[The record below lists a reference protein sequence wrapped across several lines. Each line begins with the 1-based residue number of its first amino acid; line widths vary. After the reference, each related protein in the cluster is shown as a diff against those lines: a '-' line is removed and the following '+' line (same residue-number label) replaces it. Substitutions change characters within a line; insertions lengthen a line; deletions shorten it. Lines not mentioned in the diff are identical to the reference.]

1 MPSSVSHRRRT
12 LAAAAL
18 APLLLTLVA
27 CGSDGSGDSD
37 DRLSVVAGAYPFA
50 YVAEQIGGTMVSVDN
65 LTQPGVEPHDVEL
78 TAQQLGSIVDAD
90 LVVTLDGFQPQVDDA
105 INQSDLADDAVLD
118 LADVVP
124 LLESSADGHTEEHAD
139 HDHEEGEDDHGHDH
153 GGIDPHVWLDPER
166 MLMVS
171 DAVADR
177 LSTLD
182 PDNAAEYRKNADAL
196 DAELTALDKDFDTGL
211 AQCRIRS
218 FVTSHA
224 AFGYLADAYDLE
236 QIPIAGI
243 DPNTEP
249 STQQLA
255 EITGLVETEG
265 ITTVFTEELSSPRTA
280 ETIAREAG
288 VTTAVLSP
296 IEGLTDDTSDETY
309 LTLMRQNLAA
319 LQKANDCP

>member
-1 MPSSVSHRRRT
+1 MPSSASFRRRS
-12 LAAAAL
+12 LAVAVL
-18 APLLLTLVA
+18 APLALTVAA
-27 CGSDGSGDSD
+27 CGSEGSGGSGDGIT
-37 DRLSVVAGAYPFA
+37 VVTGAYPFA
-50 YVAEQIGGTMVSVDN
+50 YVAEQIGGTMVTVDN

-78 TAQQLGSIVDAD
+78 TARQLGSIVDAD

-105 INQSDLADDAVLD
+105 IDQSDLADDAVLD
-118 LADVVP
+118 VADVVP
-124 LLESSADGHTEEHAD
+124 LLESSADGHHEEHAD
-139 HDHEEGEDDHGHDH
+139 HDHGEGEDGHDH
-153 GGIDPHVWLDPER
+153 GSIDPHVWLDPER
-166 MLMVS
+166 MLMIS

-177 LSTLD
+177 LGEID

-196 DAELTALDKDFDTGL
+196 DAELTDLDKAFDTGL

-243 DPNTEP
+243 EPNTEP

-255 EITGLVETEG
+255 EITGLVESEG